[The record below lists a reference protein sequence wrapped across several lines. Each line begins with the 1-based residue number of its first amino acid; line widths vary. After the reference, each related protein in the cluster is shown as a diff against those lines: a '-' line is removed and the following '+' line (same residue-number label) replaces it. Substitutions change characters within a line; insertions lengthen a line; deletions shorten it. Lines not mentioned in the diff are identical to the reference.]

1 MLHHWSDEA
10 EAAYPC
16 EGRLHAPTP
25 ASLVKTENAP
35 REVLAVHPESGLIE
49 EARVIVG
56 PCVLFIL
63 VVVDQPVQTLP
74 GRQYDRRRTR
84 IELEF

>member
-1 MLHHWSDEA
+1 
-10 EAAYPC
+10 
-16 EGRLHAPTP
+16 
-25 ASLVKTENAP
+25 
-35 REVLAVHPESGLIE
+35 
-49 EARVIVG
+49 VIVG
-56 PCVLFIL
+56 PCVLLIL